1 MITKNATV
9 LGELKFLIVDDHDF
23 MRRIIA
29 EALSSSG
36 VAKIDRVSDG
46 EEALSFLTKSN
57 HRIDFIISDFNMPRM
72 NGLELL
78 KELRIGNAGIK
89 RDTPVIMLS
98 GFDDE
103 SLLVTAMRLDANG
116 FITKPVSR
124 QELLSRLDR
133 IVMGEFTA
141 KEVEVY
147 EDVVIPKIDNAFE
160 TSVELKAD
168 NNGESPRGN
177 AAAAN
182 SLRPQVKMSLGDISS
197 NSVLSE
203 DLMSVNG
210 ILVLEAGTTVSPG
223 LIELLKETKKI
234 TGIET
239 LTVFQA
245 DS

>member
-1 MITKNATV
+1 MISKNATV

-29 EALSSSG
+29 ESLSSSG

-78 KELRIGNAGIK
+78 KEVRIGNAGIK

-141 KEVEVY
+141 KDVESY
-147 EDVVIPKIDNAFE
+147 EEVVIPKIDNAFE
-160 TSVELKAD
+160 TLVDEKA
-168 NNGESPRGN
+168 NASNANSSAN
-177 AAAAN
+177 AANSN
-182 SLRPQVKMSLGDISS
+182 SLRPQEKVSIGDVTS

-203 DLMSVNG
+203 DLISMNG

-223 LIELLKETKKI
+223 LVELLKETQKI

-239 LTVFQA
+239 LTVFQS

>member
-46 EEALSFLTKSN
+46 DEALSFLSKSN

-78 KELRIGNAGIK
+78 KEVRIGNAGIK

-103 SLLVTAMRLDANG
+103 NLLVTAMRLDANG

-141 KEVEVY
+141 KEVEAY
-147 EDVVIPKIDNAFE
+147 ETVVIPKIDNAFE
-160 TSVELKAD
+160 TLGDVKA
-168 NNGESPRGN
+168 NCGSESANGNVAGSIG
-177 AAAAN
+177 
-182 SLRPQVKMSLGDISS
+182 LQPQAKVSLGDVTS
-197 NSVLSE
+197 NAVLSE
-203 DLMSVNG
+203 DLISVNG

-239 LTVFQA
+239 LTVFQP